1 MEEQKHDT
9 LRVDRDGETK
19 DSNPSFNQDVETA
32 SSREKVPYSIAEEE
46 AALPYH
52 GKGTA
57 AERSLLFKQDMR
69 IVPLSAFIYL
79 LCSLDRSNIGNAK
92 VLNEDTGNDVS
103 VRTMPARTNSNTY

>member
-9 LRVDRDGETK
+9 VGVHHGSELK
-19 DSNPSFNQDVETA
+19 DQTTSFDKDIETA
-32 SSREKVPYSIAEEE
+32 SSDEKTHRSIHEED
-46 AALPYH
+46 ADVLYQ
-52 GKGTA
+52 GRGTA
-57 AERSLLFKQDMR
+57 AERRLLFKQDLR

-103 VRTMPARTNSNTY
+103 FEIQQVLGSR